1 MHQMTDTIRKVLAV
15 LALSGIIASCGTA
28 QTKTTSEVNLNNK
41 KMTNKEIE
49 SSAEAT
55 KQPTE
60 QAIAAFNALF
70 RDYSEDGVKNAF
82 AEDIIQ
88 HNPFVP
94 TGRDALLGFLPTLKK
109 LGTTYQNHRLFQDG
123 EYAVMNNTLNN
134 ADAFGAKQ
142 IVSFNV
148 YRTENGKIVEHW
160 GVPVPI
166 VENPVEGVTQFGG
179 ATEVK
184 DLDKTNE
191 HKTAVKKLFNTF
203 INGTQAEVGELV
215 NGMFE
220 PDFVNHNPSLGNGIA
235 ALFEAFK
242 KEQWIFKKN
251 HKILGQGNFVLSI
264 SEGTAK
270 GNPVAFYDL
279 VRFENG
285 KVAEHWDVIFSIPT
299 EGLANNNGM
308 FGF

>member
-1 MHQMTDTIRKVLAV
+1 MTKSMKKVLTV
-15 LALSGIIASCGTA
+15 LALTGILASCGVS
-28 QTKTTSEVNLNNK
+28 QTKSTSEVNQSNNSE
-41 KMTNKEIE
+41 MNNKEIE
-49 SSAEAT
+49 DT
-55 KQPTE
+55 LQPTE
-60 QAIAAFNALF
+60 LAISAFNALF
-70 RDYSEDGVKNAF
+70 RDYSDEGLKDVF

-94 TGRDALLGFLPTLKK
+94 TGREALLGLLPMLKEA
-109 LGTTYQNHRLFQDG
+109 GTTYQNHRLFQDG
-123 EYAVMNNTLNN
+123 EYAIMNNTVNN

-148 YRTENGKIVEHW
+148 YRTADGKIVEHW

-184 DLDKTNE
+184 DLDKTDEN
-191 HKTAVKKLFNTF
+191 KAAVTKLFNTI
-203 INGTQAEVGELV
+203 INGTQEEVGETIQA
-215 NGMFE
+215 MFE
-220 PDFVNHNPSLGNGIA
+220 PDYINHSPTVGNGIP
-235 ALFEAFK
+235 ALFEAFGR
-242 KEQWIFKKN
+242 EEWTYKKN
-251 HKILGQGNFVLSI
+251 HKVLGQGNFVLSI

-285 KVAEHWDVIFSIPT
+285 KVVEHWDVIFPVPT
-299 EGLANNNGM
+299 EGLAHNNGM